1 MKGAW
6 GRIAMGAVAVATAA
20 TIVAGGS
27 AGPRAGIATFAAFP
41 GPGQVT
47 YDELIAYRATFE
59 NTSGSSLTHVRF
71 RQSVPVVGTLAATI
85 ETSTCPTTPTTVST
99 PTGPEWVCDFGQV
112 PAGSPVL
119 KLTIVW
125 RAPILAG
132 DLDGC
137 IGCLVSTGRWT
148 VKEGINDPGDPN
160 DTFGKTTTFAT
171 MLAGDGGQE
180 TLTAGGYEMASTS
193 CGTAGA
199 AGNLHTRPVISVP
212 GNPISTTFCLPVGA
226 FTLIPPGS
234 GDLGYATT
242 IAETAGNA
250 RRTEVCIAALGT
262 NCGPGY
268 VDQNFFVIGA
278 VVTVVIQVAD
288 AAIQTPDPGRETIE
302 SVSHNGV
309 PMTAA
314 TCATAGDCIVSITL
328 DSKTKTWTLVLT
340 AGSNGFFDID

>member
-1 MKGAW
+1 MKAVWVRLALGV
-6 GRIAMGAVAVATAA
+6 VAVATAV

-27 AGPRAGIATFAAFP
+27 AGPRAAIATFAAFP

-71 RQSVPVVGTLAATI
+71 RQSVPVVGTVAATFV
-85 ETSTCPTTPTTVST
+85 TSTCPTTPTTVST
-99 PTGPEWVCDFGQV
+99 PTGPEWVCSFGQV
-112 PAGSPVL
+112 PAGSPEL

-125 RAPILAG
+125 RAPILTG
-132 DLDGC
+132 DVDGC
-137 IGCLVSTGRWT
+137 VGCLVSTGRWS

-180 TLTAGGYEMASTS
+180 TLVAGGYEMASTS
-193 CGTAGA
+193 CGTAGD
-199 AGNLHTRPVISVP
+199 GNLHTLPVISVP
-212 GNPISTTFCLPVGA
+212 GNPISTTFCLPAGA
-226 FTLIPPGS
+226 FTLIPSGS
-234 GDLGYATT
+234 PDLGYATT

-250 RRTEVCIAALGT
+250 RHTEVCIAALGT

-268 VDQNFFVIGA
+268 VDQNFFVIGS

-288 AAIQTPDPGRETIE
+288 AAIQTPAPGRETIT

-314 TCATAGDCIVSITL
+314 TCAATGDCIVSINL
-328 DSKTKTWTLVLT
+328 NNQTKIWTIVVT
-340 AGSNGFFDID
+340 SGTNGSYDF